1 MAGMHGTGGEPP
13 AGPDAGDSG
22 EVLEKLEALLGRLR
36 GPESPG
42 EHPLVRPEI
51 PTLDEP
57 VHLAAPA
64 AGLHAIPTGGDIP
77 TLTEPVELH
86 EAKPP
91 ASLAMASS
99 PSFAPA
105 PTTANV
111 PPAPAVTPP
120 PPPTEAAASVPA
132 VAPEPTTRQELRERV
147 EAMLDPDLEH
157 RLHERAMASLER
169 TLIDIER
176 GFRDELAAWREEQTA
191 QIRDRVRTEV
201 ERAVDEALAE
211 LARQRGPGAR

>member
-1 MAGMHGTGGEPP
+1 MAGMHGAGGEPA

-36 GPESPG
+36 GPDSPG
-42 EHPLVRPEI
+42 EYPLVRPEI
-51 PTLDEP
+51 PTLNEP
-57 VHLAAPA
+57 VHLAVRA

-86 EAKPP
+86 DAKPP
-91 ASLAMASS
+91 ASPAMA
-99 PSFAPA
+99 PSQPVVTVPQATVA
-105 PTTANV
+105 
-111 PPAPAVTPP
+111 PPARHPMTP
-120 PPPTEAAASVPA
+120 
-132 VAPEPTTRQELRERV
+132 QELRERL
-147 EAMLDPDLEH
+147 EAMLPHDLEH

-191 QIRDRVRTEV
+191 QIRDQVRAEV
-201 ERAVDEALAE
+201 ERAVDEVLAE
-211 LARQRGPGAR
+211 VTRQRGPGAP

>member
-1 MAGMHGTGGEPP
+1 MAGMHGTGGEPA

-36 GPESPG
+36 GPDSPG

-64 AGLHAIPTGGDIP
+64 AGPHAIPAGGDIP

-86 EAKPP
+86 DAKLP
-91 ASLAMASS
+91 ASLAMAPS
-99 PSFAPA
+99 PLVVPA
-105 PTTANV
+105 PPTTVV
-111 PPAPAVTPP
+111 PP
-120 PPPTEAAASVPA
+120 
-132 VAPEPTTRQELRERV
+132 APEPTTRQELRERV

-169 TLIDIER
+169 ALIDIER

-191 QIRDRVRTEV
+191 KIRDQVRTEV
-201 ERAVDEALAE
+201 ERAIDEVLAE